1 MTRSQHIVVVDDEAP
16 AREMVGDYLRLHG
29 FEVTLCDGGGSLRQ
43 VIAKQTPDLIVLD
56 LNMPEEDGLSIVRA
70 LKQEAAVPI
79 IMLTATASP
88 IDRVVGLELG
98 ADDYLAKPCELR
110 ELLAR
115 VRSVLRRSAVLISAP
130 MPAAAAASVPGGRA
144 AAAVRFGT
152 KWLDV
157 HAQVLRDHE
166 GNEHP
171 LASSEFALLKAFA
184 ENPRRVLSRE
194 RLLDLA
200 EARDREAFDRA
211 IDVRITRIRRK
222 IEPDPAHPCVIRTV
236 RGAGYLFSP
245 NGGET

>member
-1 MTRSQHIVVVDDEAP
+1 MNTRAQHIVVVDDEAP

-29 FEVTLCDGGGSLRQ
+29 FEVTLCDGGGSLRKHLE
-43 VIAKQTPDLIVLD
+43 KQTADLIVLD
-56 LNMPEEDGLSIVRA
+56 LNMPEEDGLSIVRWV
-70 LKQEAAVPI
+70 KQ
-79 IMLTATASP
+79 
-88 IDRVVGLELG
+88 
-98 ADDYLAKPCELR
+98 
-110 ELLAR
+110 LLAR
-115 VRSVLRRSAVLISAP
+115 IRVVLRRGTA
-130 MPAAAAASVPGGRA
+130 PAAAAAPTPATRA
-144 AAAVRFGT
+144 PIRFGT

-157 HAQVLRDHE
+157 DARVLRDDG

-184 ENPRRVLSRE
+184 ENPKRVLSRE

-222 IEPDPAHPCVIRTV
+222 IEPDPARPSVIRTV

-245 NGGET
+245 DGSDPG

>member
-1 MTRSQHIVVVDDEAP
+1 MSQTQPHIAVVDDELP
-16 AREMVGDYLRLHG
+16 AREMVGDYLRMHG
-29 FEVTLCDGGGSLRQ
+29 FTVTLCDGGASLRKS
-43 VIAKQTPDLIVLD
+43 IAEQMPDLIVLD
-56 LNMPEEDGLSIVRA
+56 LNMPEEDGLSIIRD
-70 LKQEAAVPI
+70 LKRRMNVPI
-79 IMLTATASP
+79 IMLTATASA

-115 VRSVLRRSAVLISAP
+115 IRVVLRRATG
-130 MPAAAAASVPGGRA
+130 PAAAPA
-144 AAAVRFGT
+144 AAMPPTRAPIRFGT

-157 HAQVLRDHE
+157 DARVLRDDG

-184 ENPRRVLSRE
+184 ENPKRVLSRE

-222 IEPDPAHPCVIRTV
+222 IEPDPTHPSVIRTV

-245 NGGET
+245 DGSDPG